1 MRKWMVLSLLIGLLG
16 WGSLSAM
23 GSGVG
28 AVAGLIVDPTGT
40 GLWLIGA
47 MTELSVANVID
58 LRAQLGFATQDIEG
72 LMLVTLSA
80 LPHVVVPPVDLFAG
94 LGMGIALTPPTFS
107 TGFVLEGTAGI
118 RLVPA
123 DVVSIILQ
131 ARYLLRWTSVELYYG
146 PVFEG
151 GILINF

>member
-1 MRKWMVLSLLIGLLG
+1 MKKWFVLSLLIGLLG
-16 WGSLSAM
+16 WVSLSGM

-28 AVAGLIVDPTGT
+28 VVAGIDPT

-47 MTELSVANVID
+47 MTELSITEIVDV
-58 LRAQLGFATQDIEG
+58 RAQIGFATQEIEG
-72 LMLVTLSA
+72 LMLATLSV
-80 LPHVVVPPVDLFAG
+80 LPHVVVSPIDLFAG
-94 LGMGIALTPPTFS
+94 LGLGIALTPPPFS
-107 TGFVLEGTAGI
+107 TGLVVEGSAGI

-131 ARYLLRWTSVELYYG
+131 ARYLLRWTGGIWTSG

>member
-1 MRKWMVLSLLIGLLG
+1 
-16 WGSLSAM
+16 
-23 GSGVG
+23 SGVG
-28 AVAGLIVDPTGT
+28 VVAGIDPT

-47 MTELSVANVID
+47 MTELSITEIVDV
-58 LRAQLGFATQDIEG
+58 RAQIGFATQEIEG
-72 LMLVTLSA
+72 LMLATLSV
-80 LPHVVVPPVDLFAG
+80 LPHVVVSPIDLFAG
-94 LGMGIALTPPTFS
+94 FGLGIALTPPPFS
-107 TGFVLEGTAGI
+107 TGLVVEGSAGI

-131 ARYLLRWTSVELYYG
+131 ARYLLRWTGGIWTSG

>member
-1 MRKWMVLSLLIGLLG
+1 MKKWMVLGLLMGLLG
-16 WGSLSAM
+16 WSSLSGM

-28 AVAGLIVDPTGT
+28 VVAGLVVDPTGS

-47 MTELSVANVID
+47 MTELSLTNIFDV
-58 LRAQLGFATQDIEG
+58 RAQIGFATQDIEG
-72 LMLVTLSA
+72 LMLVSLSI
-80 LPHVVVPPVDLFAG
+80 LPHVVVPPIDLFAG
-94 LGMGIALTPPTFS
+94 LGVGIALTPPPFD
-107 TGFVLEGTAGI
+107 TGFVVEGAAGI

-131 ARYLLRWTSVELYYG
+131 ARYLLRWTSVEFYYG

>member
-1 MRKWMVLSLLIGLLG
+1 MKKWVVLSLLIGLLG
-16 WGSLSAM
+16 WASLTGM

-28 AVAGLIVDPTGT
+28 AVAGIDPA

-47 MTELSVANVID
+47 MTELSLTQIVD

-72 LMLVTLSA
+72 LMLVSVSV
-80 LPHVVVPPVDLFAG
+80 LPHMAVPPVDFFAG
-94 LGMGIALTPPTFS
+94 LGVGVALTPPPFS
-107 TGFVLEGTAGI
+107 TGLLVEGAAGI

-123 DVVSIILQ
+123 DIVSIVFQ
-131 ARYLLRWTSVELYYG
+131 ARYLLRWTELGLYAG

>member
-1 MRKWMVLSLLIGLLG
+1 MKKWVVLSLLIGLLG
-16 WGSLSAM
+16 WVSLSGM

-28 AVAGLIVDPTGT
+28 VVAGIDPT

-47 MTELSVANVID
+47 MTELSITEIID
-58 LRAQLGFATQDIEG
+58 VRAQIGFATQEIEG
-72 LMLVTLSA
+72 LMLASLSV
-80 LPHVVVPPVDLFAG
+80 LPHVVVPPIDLFAG
-94 LGMGIALTPPTFS
+94 LGVGIALTPPPFS
-107 TGFVLEGTAGI
+107 TGLVVEGSAGI
-118 RLVPA
+118 RLIPS

-131 ARYLLRWTSVELYYG
+131 ARYLLRWTGGIWTSG

>member
-1 MRKWMVLSLLIGLLG
+1 MKKWIVLSLLIGLLG
-16 WGSLSAM
+16 WVSLSGM

-28 AVAGLIVDPTGT
+28 AVAGIDPT

-47 MTELSVANVID
+47 ITELSITEIID
-58 LRAQLGFATQDIEG
+58 VRVQIGFATQEIEG
-72 LMLVTLSA
+72 LMLATLSV
-80 LPHVVVPPVDLFAG
+80 LPHVVVSPIDLFAG
-94 LGMGIALTPPTFS
+94 FGLGIAVTPPPFS
-107 TGFVLEGTAGI
+107 TGLVVEGSAGI

-131 ARYLLRWTSVELYYG
+131 ARYLLRWTGGIWTSG

>member
-1 MRKWMVLSLLIGLLG
+1 MKKWFVLSLLIGLLG
-16 WGSLSAM
+16 WVSISGM

-28 AVAGLIVDPTGT
+28 VIAGIDPT

-47 MTELSVANVID
+47 MTELSVVEMLD
-58 LRAQLGFATQDIEG
+58 LRAQIGFATQNIEG
-72 LMLVTLSA
+72 LMLVSLSA
-80 LPHVVVPPVDLFAG
+80 LPHVVVPPIDLFAG
-94 LGMGIALTPPTFS
+94 IGLGVALTPPPFS
-107 TGFVLEGTAGI
+107 TGLVVEGSAGI

-131 ARYLLRWTSVELYYG
+131 ARYLLRWTGGIWTSG

>member
-1 MRKWMVLSLLIGLLG
+1 MKKWVVLSLLIGLLG
-16 WGSLSAM
+16 WVSLSGM

-28 AVAGLIVDPTGT
+28 VVAGIAPK

-47 MTELSVANVID
+47 MTELSITEIID
-58 LRAQLGFATQDIEG
+58 VRAQIGFATQEIEG
-72 LMLVTLSA
+72 LMLASLSV
-80 LPHVVVPPVDLFAG
+80 LPHVVVPPIDLFAG
-94 LGMGIALTPPTFS
+94 LGVGIALTPPPFS
-107 TGFVLEGTAGI
+107 TGLVVEGSAGI
-118 RLVPA
+118 RLIPS

-131 ARYLLRWTSVELYYG
+131 ARYLLRWTGGIWTSG

>member
-1 MRKWMVLSLLIGLLG
+1 MKKWMVLSLLIGLLG
-16 WGSLSAM
+16 LVSLTGM

-28 AVAGLIVDPTGT
+28 VVAGLDPT

-47 MTELSVANVID
+47 MTELSITPIFD
-58 LRAQLGFATQDIEG
+58 LRAQIGFATQDIEG
-72 LMLVTLSA
+72 LMLATLSFVPHIL
-80 LPHVVVPPVDLFAG
+80 LPPIDLFAG
-94 LGMGIALTPPTFS
+94 LGLGVALTPPPFS
-107 TGFVLEGTAGI
+107 TGLVVEGSGGI
-118 RLVPA
+118 RLVPT

-131 ARYLLRWTSVELYYG
+131 ARYLLRWTGGIWTSG

>member
-1 MRKWMVLSLLIGLLG
+1 MKKWVVLSLLIGLLG
-16 WGSLSAM
+16 WVSLSGM

-28 AVAGLIVDPTGT
+28 VVAGIDPT

-47 MTELSVANVID
+47 MTELSITEIID
-58 LRAQLGFATQDIEG
+58 VRAQIGFATQEIEG
-72 LMLVTLSA
+72 LMLASLSV
-80 LPHVVVPPVDLFAG
+80 LPHVVVPPIDLFAG
-94 LGMGIALTPPTFS
+94 LGVGIALTPPPFS
-107 TGFVLEGTAGI
+107 TGLVVEGAAGI
-118 RLVPA
+118 RLIPA

-131 ARYLLRWTSVELYYG
+131 ARYLLRWTGGIWTSG

>member
-1 MRKWMVLSLLIGLLG
+1 MKKWMVLSLLIGLLG
-16 WGSLSAM
+16 LVSLTGM

-28 AVAGLIVDPTGT
+28 VVAGLDPT

-47 MTELSVANVID
+47 MTELSITPIFD
-58 LRAQLGFATQDIEG
+58 LRAQIGFATQDIEG
-72 LMLVTLSA
+72 LMLATLSFVPHIL
-80 LPHVVVPPVDLFAG
+80 LPPIDLFAG
-94 LGMGIALTPPTFS
+94 LGLGVALTPPPFS
-107 TGFVLEGTAGI
+107 TGLVVEGFGGI
-118 RLVPA
+118 RLVPT

-131 ARYLLRWTSVELYYG
+131 ARYLLRWTGGIWTSG